1 MTNRL
6 VIHTGLRSP
15 EPPRKREIVA
25 VESKPEPEQPKPDPI
40 EESPSESLKES
51 EQEVSS
57 PPPSERTYAS
67 LDVMRK
73 EALEELAAEL
83 KIEVTGT
90 GANGNVTKADLIEAL
105 RTDK

>member
-1 MTNRL
+1 M
-6 VIHTGLRSP
+6 
-15 EPPRKREIVA
+15 
-25 VESKPEPEQPKPDPI
+25 ESESEPEQPKSDPI
-40 EESPSESLKES
+40 EESLKES

>member
-1 MTNRL
+1 M
-6 VIHTGLRSP
+6 
-15 EPPRKREIVA
+15 
-25 VESKPEPEQPKPDPI
+25 ESELEPEQPKPDPI
-40 EESPSESLKES
+40 EESLKES

-83 KIEVTGT
+83 NIEVTGT